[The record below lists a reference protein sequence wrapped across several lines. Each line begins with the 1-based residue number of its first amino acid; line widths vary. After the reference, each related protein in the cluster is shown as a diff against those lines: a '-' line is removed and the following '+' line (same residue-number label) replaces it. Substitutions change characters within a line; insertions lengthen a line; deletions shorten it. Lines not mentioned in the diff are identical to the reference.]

1 MGTQGMNCLVRT
13 IVRCYTYLK
22 ENTTYR
28 KSITVS
34 TQSGSWT
41 QVYTRTITSTS
52 PPRIFLYMD
61 IISLNLI
68 LHIRVICR
76 RLQSLGCGAN
86 YRGMWF
92 WWAVKSQWIL
102 HSIWALLLALTM
114 ESLLLTLLLL
124 ISRGIDMLRLVERM
138 QPMWWTCVK

>member
-13 IVRCYTYLK
+13 IVRCYTSLK

-86 YRGMWF
+86 YRGTGAEPGIFVWEAKCDANTFIKTTSTHMYIYIRALF
-92 WWAVKSQWIL
+92 YYIYTL
-102 HSIWALLLALTM
+102 FIW
-114 ESLLLTLLLL
+114 
-124 ISRGIDMLRLVERM
+124 
-138 QPMWWTCVK
+138 